1 MSVGQRFSILL
12 LAGLLGPAAFA
23 QETLRVATLNLW
35 HSGVDLGRRTQTA
48 ARLLEELQPDVVGLQ
63 EVSGSVWRPN
73 RARRLANALDMHHAY
88 RPSDGVMLVF
98 EEGLAVLSRAPIHR
112 EDRRKLTHSRS
123 WPFER
128 RFVQWVEV
136 RLPSGQPFI
145 LMNTHLTHHHPEAHQ
160 IERLE
165 QALEVIEVAATVA
178 LARDIPAVLV
188 GDMNSVPSHLAM
200 QALCG
205 ALLGDDPPFRDAW
218 VHSGRGEGPTSCPS
232 NPYHTGTNEPGRI
245 DYVLVLEGTTLEPHP
260 RRAWRFGKNAHAAV
274 SDHYGIAVDL
284 SLEPWREEAA
294 SHLHQTRLEPPA
306 RVIAERRAAKLLE
319 RVAGFRNRL
328 SDLRAQIAR
337 SRADW
342 SSHRQR
348 LQLVQ
353 IVHLN
358 FLHDILEPYGVGHF
372 FRPPA
377 HRGETTGTP
386 AFAWR
391 PDASQF

>member
-1 MSVGQRFSILL
+1 MSAGQRFSILL
-12 LAGLLGPAAFA
+12 LAGLLGPAVCA

-35 HSGVDLGRRTQTA
+35 HSGVDLGKRTETA
-48 ARLLEELQPDVVGLQ
+48 ARLLDQLQPDVVGLQ
-63 EVSGSVWRPN
+63 EASGSVWRPN
-73 RARRLANALDMHHAY
+73 RARRLANELDMHHAY
-88 RPSDGVMLVF
+88 RPSDGVKLVF

-112 EDRRKLTHSRS
+112 ENRRQLAHSRS

-128 RFVQWVEV
+128 RFVQWAEV

-145 LMNTHLTHHHPEAHQ
+145 LMNTHLTHHHPEVFQ

-165 QALEVIEVAATVA
+165 QALQVIEVAATEA

-205 ALLGDDPPFRDAW
+205 GLLGDEPPFRDAW
-218 VHSGRGEGPTSCPS
+218 VQAGRGEGPTSCPR
-232 NPYHTGTNEPGRI
+232 NPYHAGANKPGRI
-245 DYVLVLEGTTLEPHP
+245 DYVLVLKGTTLEPHP
-260 RRAWRFGKNAHAAV
+260 RRAWRFGKDVHTAV

-284 SLEPWREEAA
+284 SLEPLREKAA
-294 SHLHQTRLEPPA
+294 SHLHPTRLEPSA
-306 RVIAERRAAKLLE
+306 REIAERRAAKLLE
-319 RVAGFRNRL
+319 RVAALRNRL

-348 LQLVQ
+348 MQLVQ
-353 IVHLN
+353 IVRLN
-358 FLHDILEPYGVGHF
+358 FLDDILEPYGVGNL
-372 FRPPA
+372 FRTPA
-377 HRGETTGTP
+377 HRGDTTETL
-386 AFAWR
+386 AFAWG